1 MSIADEPVSIAFCI
15 TELDPG
21 GAERA
26 LVQLVTRLDRAL
38 WQPAVYCLAG
48 EAELVREL
56 QQHEIPVTCL
66 GARGVGSLRVIPRLA
81 SLLRQQSPELLQTY
95 LYHANIVGR
104 FAGRMAR
111 VPHVVSGIRVA
122 EHRSRFRLWLDR
134 STDRWVTRH
143 VCVSEAVAKFSI
155 EQGGLPADKVVVIPN
170 GVDAERYRTA
180 TPADLSEFGIPTG
193 VPVVLCV
200 GRLDP
205 QKAPL
210 DLFAALRRLAGRHND
225 FHALFV
231 GDGPLRGELQSQI
244 AAAELGKRVHVIGR
258 RDDVPELMQAAS
270 CLALPSRWEGMPNV
284 VLEAMAAGLPIVAT
298 EVEGS
303 TELLRPGGKSG
314 DFGLLV
320 PPGSVDALSAA
331 IERVLKDPDDITAMA
346 FASQH
351 HVNKH
356 LTWENV
362 VQNHCRLYRSLL
374 DQTAE

>member
-1 MSIADEPVSIAFCI
+1 MSTADEPVSIAFCI

-26 LVQLVTRLDRAL
+26 LVQLVTRLDRTQ
-38 WQPAVYCLAG
+38 WQPVVYCLAG
-48 EAELVREL
+48 EAELAGEL
-56 QQHEIPVTCL
+56 RQHDIPVTCL
-66 GARGVGSLRVIPRLA
+66 GARGVGSVGVIPRLA
-81 SLLRQQSPELLQTY
+81 SLLRQQRPALLQTF

-104 FAGRMAR
+104 LAGSMAR

-122 EHRSRFRLWLDR
+122 EQRSRFRLWLDR
-134 STDRWVTRH
+134 ATDRWVSRH

-155 EQGGLPADKVVVIPN
+155 EQGGLPVDKVVVIPN
-170 GVDAERYRTA
+170 GVDAERFQTA
-180 TPADLSEFGIPTG
+180 TAADLSEFGIPPGT
-193 VPVVLCV
+193 PIVLYV

-210 DLFAALRRLAGRHND
+210 DLLAALRMLAVRRND

-231 GDGPLRGELQSQI
+231 GDGPLRSELQSAI
-244 AAAELGKRVHVIGR
+244 AASELNGRVHLIGR
-258 RDDVPELMQAAS
+258 REDVPALMQAAS

-284 VLEAMAAGLPIVAT
+284 VLEAMAAGLPVVAT

-320 PPGSVDALSAA
+320 PPGSP
-331 IERVLKDPDDITAMA
+331 ERMSVVIDGVLNSSEDVTAMA
-346 FASQH
+346 LASQR
-351 HVNKH
+351 HVMEH
-356 LTWENV
+356 FTW
-362 VQNHCRLYRSLL
+362 NHVARSYCQLYRSLL
-374 DQTAE
+374 NQTAK